1 MNNVTKGNPLL
12 PLLLF
17 TLLLALAPA
26 GLFSQDQQE
35 KEYKDF
41 KISIQNTADG
51 VKLRSTRGSA
61 WITLSFN
68 LDIGEAQAIDE
79 YGMTRVGRVYNKKNP
94 ELADFLFTLT
104 KTEEGILLK
113 GIEGTAWTELRFSLR
128 SGQKQRFDAYGMTK
142 LN

>member
-1 MNNVTKGNPLL
+1 MQLTSKGCPLTTIF
-12 PLLLF
+12 LF
-17 TLLLALAPA
+17 TLIFTLSPSNLL
-26 GLFSQDQQE
+26 GQEQE

-41 KISIQNTADG
+41 KITVQKTKEG
-51 VKLRSTRGSA
+51 VKLRSSKGSA
-61 WITLSFN
+61 WLTLSFT
-68 LDIGEAQAIDE
+68 LATDETQAIDE

-113 GIEGTAWTELRFSLR
+113 GITGTAWTELRFPLQG
-128 SGQKQRFDAYGMTK
+128 GQKQRFNAYGMTK